1 MDWTVWPI
9 LFLMSVS
16 IQIFAVGGALLIRN
30 DVMIWLIG
38 VFIMCGVPAS
48 GLLLPLDMAPDRY
61 QILHHLVPS
70 AVALGAIRSRVYLP
84 EAPVGSAV
92 LTELIWLAAALLV
105 YLWGCLHVR
114 RLRRR
119 DEAAA
124 AREAHQ
130 FDDAEAGEFEGAVLS
145 GSPGPQTRQLQVVR
159 AAAKE
164 AARSRS

>member
-1 MDWTVWPI
+1 MRGMPGPRPPN
-9 LFLMSVS
+9 M
-16 IQIFAVGGALLIRN
+16 
-30 DVMIWLIG
+30 
-38 VFIMCGVPAS
+38 
-48 GLLLPLDMAPDRY
+48 LLPLDMAPDRY

-70 AVALGAIRSRVYLP
+70 AAALGAIRSRVYLP

-92 LTELIWLAAALLV
+92 LTELIWLAVALLV

-130 FDDAEAGEFEGAVLS
+130 FDDARAGEFEGAVLS
-145 GSPGPQTRQLQVVR
+145 GSPGPQTRQLQVAR

-164 AARSRS
+164 AARDRT